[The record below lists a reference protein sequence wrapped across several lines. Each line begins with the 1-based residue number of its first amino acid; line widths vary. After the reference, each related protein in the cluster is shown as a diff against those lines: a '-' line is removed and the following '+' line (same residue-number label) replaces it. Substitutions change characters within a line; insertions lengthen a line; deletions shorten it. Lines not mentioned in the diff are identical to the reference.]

1 MILSLRDR
9 LTQAAFLI
17 QPAFPLT
24 DGLHPPVGLA
34 FWQLGIPLSPGTFL
48 TIRLANGLTHL
59 VVPCPPSLLETH
71 VQGFGLALPAGF
83 SVTGFQQ
90 HQSLVFLLEAQAV
103 YATLP
108 ITGLWIP
115 DDHLERMRLLLEA
128 QTTGWR

>member
-1 MILSLRDR
+1 MLSLRDR

-24 DGLHPPVGLA
+24 DGLHPAVGLA
-34 FWQLGIPLSPGTFL
+34 FWQLGIPLAPGTFL
-48 TIRLANGLTHL
+48 TLRLANGLNHL
-59 VVPCPPSLLETH
+59 VVPCPPDVLETH

-83 SVTGFQQ
+83 SVTGFQP
-90 HQSLVFLLEAQAV
+90 HQSLVFLLDAEAA

-115 DDHLERMRLLLEA
+115 DEHPERVRLLLEA
-128 QTTGWR
+128 QSSSWR